1 MQPVSSVPTLRN
13 QLLLAERAHAASR
26 ALLRKI
32 LPDSVIDR
40 LMTQPE
46 ACIADDFTNASV
58 MFADIEGFVAIAK
71 KLGHRQTVALL
82 DSLTR
87 EFDVLAVG
95 HGVEKIKTIGDGYMA
110 VAGVPEL
117 QTDHCERLA
126 RLALNMM
133 EIAETV
139 GAGFGVRVKLRI
151 GIAAGPVTAGVIG
164 VSKFSYDVWGDTV
177 NLASRLEKLAISG
190 QILVSSDTKAQL
202 PRGFRLGRSKTIEI
216 RGLGPVK
223 VCTLHAAPGAA
234 GYAH

>member
-1 MQPVSSVPTLRN
+1 MQPASSVPTLRDR
-13 QLLLAERAHAASR
+13 LLLAERAHAASR

-40 LMTQPE
+40 LIAHPE
-46 ACIADDFTNASV
+46 ACIADEFANASV
-58 MFADIEGFVAIAK
+58 MFADIEGFVTIAK
-71 KLGHRQTVALL
+71 KLGHRRTVALL

-133 EIAETV
+133 KIAETI
-139 GAGFGVRVKLRI
+139 GAGFGVRVSLRI
-151 GIAAGPVTAGVIG
+151 GISAGPVTAGVIG
-164 VSKFSYDVWGDTV
+164 ANKFTYDVWGDTV
-177 NLASRLEKLAISG
+177 NLASRLEKLAGSG
-190 QILVSSDTKAQL
+190 QILISSDTKAQL
-202 PRGFRLGRSKTIEI
+202 PRGFRLGRCKTIAI

-223 VCTLHAAPGAA
+223 VCALHAAPGAA
-234 GYAH
+234 SYAN